1 MTNSRPDV
9 VAKEEAPGVAD
20 GDGDVVGEADGDE
33 VDAWGR
39 ALASARLAAVKR
51 VFENFILAVNEQID
65 QIIECTSW
73 TRSGSS
79 LSYILRFC
87 LRNKAISMKP
97 GQGPF
102 SLN

>member
-51 VFENFILAVNEQID
+51 VFENFILAVND
-65 QIIECTSW
+65 IECTSW

-87 LRNKAISMKP
+87 LRNKAIIMKP
-97 GQGPF
+97 GQAPF